1 MHTIVIRFLVGYC
14 LGYVIGYTLVTIL
27 LSHSY

>member
-14 LGYVIGYTLVTIL
+14 LGYIISYTLVTIL
-27 LSHSY
+27 LYHSY